1 MPAPPEQGN
10 NGEMPNFP
18 GNNNGQI
25 PGSNGAM
32 PDMPGQ
38 EPGNNNNGQM
48 PGNNNNNGTNPGGN
62 NPNPAGEEGN
72 NDDFEIFSSEGKIM
86 NFNLMYLIIV
96 STFIF
101 GL

>member
-1 MPAPPEQGN
+1 
-10 NGEMPNFP
+10 
-18 GNNNGQI
+18 
-25 PGSNGAM
+25 M

-38 EPGNNNNGQM
+38 EPGNNNNGQIPGSNGAM
-48 PGNNNNNGTNPGGN
+48 QNFPGQEPGNNNNNGTNPGGN

-72 NDDFEIFSSEGKIM
+72 NDDFDIFSCEGKIM

-96 STFIF
+96 ATFIF